1 LNFKTVVTN
10 SQQIYL
16 VYNNKTIPTQ
26 VFKYKVKKGKKET
39 VVIREIAVKKA
50 IKEIKGNGES
60 VDHPE
65 L

>member
-1 LNFKTVVTN
+1 M
-10 SQQIYL
+10 
-16 VYNNKTIPTQ
+16 Q
-26 VFKYKVKKGKKET
+26 VFKYKVKKGKKVTE
-39 VVIREIAVKKA
+39 VIREIPVKKV